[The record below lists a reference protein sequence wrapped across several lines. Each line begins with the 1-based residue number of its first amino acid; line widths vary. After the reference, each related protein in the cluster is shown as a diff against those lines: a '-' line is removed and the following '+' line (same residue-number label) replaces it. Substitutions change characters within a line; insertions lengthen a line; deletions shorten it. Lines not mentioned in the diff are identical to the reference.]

1 MSLWVGRGLPHCRTH
16 KGSLVQEWWQDASND
31 SWAQGCQ
38 DWAGLGR
45 VGHSAT
51 GGPVR
56 ALSSESQL
64 PLGWLARSPA
74 AWRGEGLAALSQEE
88 QKGRQREAVLALGFR
103 PKGNKIQF

>member
-1 MSLWVGRGLPHCRTH
+1 MLRTTA
-16 KGSLVQEWWQDASND
+16 GPRA
-31 SWAQGCQ
+31 ARP
-38 DWAGLGR
+38 GLGW

-51 GGPVR
+51 GSPLR

-64 PLGWLARSPA
+64 PLGRLARSPA

-88 QKGRQREAVLALGFR
+88 EQRGRQREAVLALGFR